1 MGKEGIRMA
10 VFKVIGNEFTY
21 DGKPVRILSGAIHYF
36 RVVPEYWKDRLLKLK
51 ACGLNTVETY
61 VAWNIH
67 EPQKGIFCFEGMA
80 DIVKFIKT
88 AQELGLF
95 VIVRPGPY
103 ICSEWELGGLPA
115 WLLKEPG
122 IRLRC
127 YNRPYLERV
136 DAFFDVLMEKL
147 KPLLCTNGGPIIAMQ
162 VENEYGSY
170 GNDKKYLD
178 YLRQGL
184 LRRGV
189 DVLLF
194 TSDGPTDLMLRGG
207 TLPDLLK
214 TVNFGSRPEEALEK
228 LREYQKT
235 GPAMC
240 SEYWNGW
247 FDHWGEEHHTRSP
260 QDAAETLDKMLKLG
274 FSVNL
279 YMFHGGTNFGFMNGA
294 NYNEKYEP
302 TITSYDDDAPVSE
315 DGELTPK
322 FFAFREVIQKHTGI
336 PPVELPAPIP
346 KKAYGKVELREKQG
360 LFESLPILS
369 SPVHSPY
376 PLPMEEVGNGLGFI
390 LYQTRVIGPHLK
402 CDLDIREV
410 HDRAMIYINGKYIDT
425 LYRGDGKTVLKVDFP
440 MEENILEIL
449 VENMG
454 RINYGPYL
462 MDRKGITENVRLDY
476 QFQFDW
482 TIYPLPLDKIQ
493 HIHYK
498 DECHH
503 EGPVFYR
510 GHFEVTEPADTF
522 LYMDGWEKGVA
533 FINGFNLG
541 RYWKIGPQKT
551 LYVPAPLLRKG
562 SNEIV
567 IFELHKT
574 KEPVVE
580 FMDRSILG

>member
-1 MGKEGIRMA
+1 MA
-10 VFKVIGNEFTY
+10 TFKVIGNEFTY

-67 EPQKGIFCFEGMA
+67 EPQKGVFCFEGMA
-80 DIVKFIKT
+80 DIVKFIET
-88 AQELGLF
+88 AQELGLL

-136 DAFFDVLMEKL
+136 DAFYDVLMEKL

-178 YLRQGL
+178 YLRQGF

-194 TSDGPTDLMLRGG
+194 TSDGPTDVMLQGG
-207 TLPDLLK
+207 TLPDILK
-214 TVNFGSRPEEALEK
+214 TANFGSRPEEALEK
-228 LREYQKT
+228 LREYQQA

-260 QDAAETLDKMLKLG
+260 EDASETLDKMLQLG

-294 NYNEKYEP
+294 NYNDKYEP

-322 FFAFREVIQKHTGI
+322 FFAFREVIQRHTGI
-336 PPVELPAPIP
+336 PSMELPAPIP
-346 KKAYGKVELREKQG
+346 KEAYGKVELKEKQG
-360 LFESLPILS
+360 LFESLPMLS

-390 LYQTRVIGPHLK
+390 LYQTRVIGPRLE

-425 LYRGDGKTVLKVDFP
+425 LYRGDGKNVLKVDFP
-440 MEENILEIL
+440 MEENTLEIL
-449 VENMG
+449 VENLG

-482 TIYPLPLDKIQ
+482 TIYPLPLDNIQ
-493 HIHYK
+493 PIHYTN
-498 DECHH
+498 ECHR

-510 GHFEVTEPADTF
+510 GNFEVTEPADTF

-551 LYVPAPLLRKG
+551 LYVPGPLLRKG

-580 FMDRSILG
+580 FIDRSILG